1 MELLPDDLNG
11 MKDLWSDPASRQK
24 AKLVLAEG
32 ITQATSITVKELRDI
47 FASLDLLLVEKE
59 EARRPRGDPA
69 L

>member
-11 MKDLWSDPASRQK
+11 MKDLWSDPVSRQK

-47 FASLDLLLVEKE
+47 FASLDFLLAEKE
-59 EARRPRGDPA
+59 EARKPRGDPA